1 MFSTKDGKAAIR
13 EFIKSD
19 GAMAVSIGETD
30 TFFVGDGA
38 ELADMGYE
46 DAKQSTLTAIH
57 TATRNWSLDAINEEL
72 GAACHYSQHNDLHE
86 AREALVAMLT
96 QYFVTD
102 EPVEQY
108 SYRTDGEHGFLHA
121 RNFAQAKEMLREIV
135 TVEVIADGGW
145 GWVDDTDGYRY
156 EIGNRD

>member
-13 EFIKSD
+13 EFIKSG
-19 GAMAVSIGETD
+19 GAMRVSIGETD
-30 TFFVGDGA
+30 TFFVGDTA
-38 ELADMGYE
+38 ELADMGDEY
-46 DAKQSTLTAIH
+46 AKQSTATAIY

-72 GAACHYSQHNDLHE
+72 GAACHYSQHNELHE

-96 QYFVTD
+96 KDFVTD

-121 RNFAQAKEMLREIV
+121 RNFAEAKQMLREIV
-135 TVEVIADGGW
+135 TDEAIEDGGW
-145 GWVDDTDGYRY
+145 GWVDDVDGCRY
-156 EIGNRD
+156 EFGSRD